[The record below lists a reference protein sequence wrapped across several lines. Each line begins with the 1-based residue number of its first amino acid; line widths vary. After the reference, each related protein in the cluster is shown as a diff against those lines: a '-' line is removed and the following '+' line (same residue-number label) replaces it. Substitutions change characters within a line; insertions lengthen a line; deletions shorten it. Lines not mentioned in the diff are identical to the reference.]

1 MTDILLVLVLALLIP
16 TFALSVRLSIRLW
29 QQETTVPH
37 TEPAMDEEAKA
48 EAEQGRMMDD
58 GFNALMTYSVKLGRG
73 RTSGGE
79 P

>member
-29 QQETTVPH
+29 RQETTVPH

-48 EAEQGRMMDD
+48 EAEQGRRMDD